1 MGNFYGTLV
10 NPLGHIGFTAVT
22 TRATRPFLQ
31 VIERF
36 VLVGV
41 FAFDGLLGGVVLT
54 LSCVNCTLMVG
65 DEKPNP

>member
-36 VLVGV
+36 VLVGI
-41 FAFDGLLGGVVLT
+41 FAFDGLLGGAMLT
-54 LSCVNCTLMVG
+54 LS
-65 DEKPNP
+65 